1 MIRVRDARRWLVAL
15 GALTLQGCFAA
26 GHDRYLTTRRLPKGQ
41 GNATVAVRGLGALG
55 PAVERGVP
63 RLSLGSPELHGRL
76 GVARDVDVGV
86 KAGGGF
92 SSSSS
97 YFLLGGDMKFRVVES
112 GALSAAVAPLVQY
125 AQSEERWRSDEG
137 TLRSAYHH
145 WLFDAPLV
153 LGLELAPS
161 VTLVLSPGALY
172 ALDVT
177 VRPPFNRVLDSTRVS
192 GFAPRLGLGLEL
204 WTDHRIAIHP
214 ELTAVLPL
222 RDHGRRV
229 VYTAGLGF
237 RFGGGGPTP

>member
-1 MIRVRDARRWLVAL
+1 LHARL
-15 GALTLQGCFAA
+15 
-26 GHDRYLTTRRLPKGQ
+26 
-41 GNATVAVRGLGALG
+41 
-55 PAVERGVP
+55 
-63 RLSLGSPELHGRL
+63 EL
-76 GVARDVDVGV
+76 AREVDVGV
-86 KAGGGF
+86 KAGAGF
-92 SSSSS
+92 TWSSS

-125 AQSEERWRSDEG
+125 SQSEERWHSDEG
-137 TLRSAYHH
+137 TLRSAYRH

-161 VTLVLSPGALY
+161 ATLVLSPGAMY

-214 ELTAVLPL
+214 ELTAVMPL

-237 RFGGGGPTP
+237 RFGGGGHAVADLPQPR